1 MSVLDKTRPDVV
13 LLAVVLPDIRGYE
26 VCRMVR
32 PGEGVNHR
40 WDPDMPSARPDPWRR
55 RLGDEGGGVV
65 VVQTRA
71 YRRGSS
77 GGHGARICDRHA
89 AGRPSLHGKRQ
100 YPA

>member
-1 MSVLDKTRPDVV
+1 MLDKTRPDVV

-55 RLGDEGGGVV
+55 RLGDGL
-65 VVQTRA
+65 
-71 YRRGSS
+71 GSGDVPPAS
-77 GGHGARICDRHA
+77 DWFACCCVSRWETIFLSRS
-89 AGRPSLHGKRQ
+89 PSSFFRSR
-100 YPA
+100 